1 MASAVGRD
9 QGKSA
14 FVRDVLT
21 KDRQANHE
29 AVNRVWTEAGHAGT
43 ISERLVGKIRSE
55 LGLTSQPRAGARV
68 TESVESAGQPA
79 APATRRGTG
88 PKKGGGRSPAQGAGR
103 HVPQVTESEAG
114 PRGAGRLVPQVTESE
129 AGSQGAGSQSGG
141 DDRTRVLTR
150 LEGQIDGMLFEIKV
164 AGGLPEFEEAL
175 RRARRILARSH
186 GE

>member
-1 MASAVGRD
+1 MASEVGGY

-21 KDRQANHE
+21 KDNQANTE
-29 AVNRVWTEAGHAGT
+29 AVNRAWIKAGHEGT
-43 ISERLVGKIRSE
+43 ISESLVGKIRSE
-55 LGLTSQPRAGARV
+55 MGLTGQQRPRARV
-68 TESVESAGQPA
+68 TESAGSAEPPA
-79 APATRRGTG
+79 APATRRRTG
-88 PKKGGGRSPAQGAGR
+88 PKSMGGSPPAKGDGGP
-103 HVPQVTESEAG
+103 VPPVTESEAG
-114 PRGAGRLVPQVTESE
+114 P
-129 AGSQGAGSQSGG
+129 QGAGSQSGG

-175 RRARRILARSH
+175 RRTRRILARSY

>member
-1 MASAVGRD
+1 MASEVGRD

-29 AVNRVWTEAGHAGT
+29 AVNRAWSEAGHAGT
-43 ISERLVGKIRSE
+43 ISESLVGKLRSE
-55 LGLTSQPRAGARV
+55 LGLTGQPRPGARV
-68 TESVESAGQPA
+68 TESAESAGRSA

-88 PKKGGGRSPAQGAGR
+88 PKQGDGCTPAQEDEGP
-103 HVPQVTESEAG
+103 VPEVTASETE
-114 PRGAGRLVPQVTESE
+114 PQ
-129 AGSQGAGSQSGG
+129 GSGSQSGG
-141 DDRTRVLTR
+141 VDRARVLTR
-150 LEGQIDGMLFEIKV
+150 LEGQIDELLFAIKV
-164 AGGLPEFEEAL
+164 AGGWPEFEEAL

>member
-1 MASAVGRD
+1 MASEVGRD

-29 AVNRVWTEAGHAGT
+29 AVNRAWTEAGHAGP
-43 ISERLVGKIRSE
+43 ISESLVGKIRSE

-68 TESVESAGQPA
+68 TESVESAGPPA
-79 APATRRGTG
+79 APATRRRTG
-88 PKKGGGRSPAQGAGR
+88 PKRVGGRPPAKGDER
-103 HVPQVTESEAG
+103 PVPRVTESEAG
-114 PRGAGRLVPQVTESE
+114 P
-129 AGSQGAGSQSGG
+129 QGAGSQSGG

>member
-1 MASAVGRD
+1 MASAVERD

-29 AVNRVWTEAGHAGT
+29 AVNRAWAEAGHAGT
-43 ISERLVGKIRSE
+43 ISESLVGKLRSE
-55 LGLTSQPRAGARV
+55 LGLTGQPRPGARD
-68 TESVESAGQPA
+68 TESAKSVGRSA

-88 PKKGGGRSPAQGAGR
+88 PKHGGGRPPAKRDGR
-103 HVPQVTESEAG
+103 PVPQETASEAE
-114 PRGAGRLVPQVTESE
+114 PQE
-129 AGSQGAGSQSGG
+129 AGSQSGG
-141 DDRTRVLTR
+141 DDRTRVLTK
-150 LEGQIDGMLFEIKV
+150 LESQIDELLFAIKV

-175 RRARRILARSH
+175 RRTRRILARSH

>member
-1 MASAVGRD
+1 MASEVGRD

-29 AVNRVWTEAGHAGT
+29 AVNRAWTEAGHGGT
-43 ISERLVGKIRSE
+43 ISESLVGKIRSE

-68 TESVESAGQPA
+68 TESVESAGRPA

-88 PKKGGGRSPAQGAGR
+88 PKKGGGRPPAKRDGR
-103 HVPQVTESEAG
+103 PVPPVTASEAE
-114 PRGAGRLVPQVTESE
+114 PQ
-129 AGSQGAGSQSGG
+129 GSGSQSGG

-150 LEGQIDGMLFEIKV
+150 LEGQIDEMLFAIKV

-175 RRARRILARSH
+175 RRARRILARSY

>member
-1 MASAVGRD
+1 MASEVGRD

-29 AVNRVWTEAGHAGT
+29 AVNRAWTEAGHAGT
-43 ISERLVGKIRSE
+43 ISESLVGKLRSE
-55 LGLTSQPRAGARV
+55 LGLTGQPRPGARV
-68 TESVESAGQPA
+68 TGSAESAGQSA

-88 PKKGGGRSPAQGAGR
+88 PKRVGGRSPAKGAGRQVPRVTESEAGSQGAGR
-103 HVPQVTESEAG
+103 HVPRVTESEAG
-114 PRGAGRLVPQVTESE
+114 PRGAG
-129 AGSQGAGSQSGG
+129 SQSGG
-141 DDRTRVLTR
+141 DDRTGVLTR

-186 GE
+186 GG

>member
-1 MASAVGRD
+1 MASEVGRD

-29 AVNRVWTEAGHAGT
+29 VVNRAWTEAGHAGT
-43 ISERLVGKIRSE
+43 ISESLVGKLRSE
-55 LGLTSQPRAGARV
+55 MGLTGQPRPGARV
-68 TESVESAGQPA
+68 TESAESAGQSA

-88 PKKGGGRSPAQGAGR
+88 PKKGGGRTPAKRDGR
-103 HVPQVTESEAG
+103 PVPQVTASEAG
-114 PRGAGRLVPQVTESE
+114 PQ
-129 AGSQGAGSQSGG
+129 GSGSQSGG

-150 LEGQIDGMLFEIKV
+150 LEGRIDEMLFEIKV
-164 AGGLPEFEEAL
+164 VGGLPEFEEAL
-175 RRARRILARSH
+175 RRTRRILARSH

>member
-1 MASAVGRD
+1 MASEVGRD

-29 AVNRVWTEAGHAGT
+29 AVNRAWTEAGHAGT
-43 ISERLVGKIRSE
+43 ISESLVGKLRSE
-55 LGLTSQPRAGARV
+55 MGLTGQQRPGARV
-68 TESVESAGQPA
+68 PESAGSAEPPA
-79 APATRRGTG
+79 APAPRRRTG
-88 PKKGGGRSPAQGAGR
+88 PKRVGGRPPVKGDGR
-103 HVPQVTESEAG
+103 HAPQVTESGAG
-114 PRGAGRLVPQVTESE
+114 PR
-129 AGSQGAGSQSGG
+129 GAGSQSGG

-150 LEGQIDGMLFEIKV
+150 LEGQIDEMLFEVKV

-175 RRARRILARSH
+175 RRARRILARSY

>member
-1 MASAVGRD
+1 MASEVGRD

-21 KDRQANHE
+21 QDRQANHE
-29 AVNRVWTEAGHAGT
+29 AVNRAWTEAGHAGT
-43 ISERLVGKIRSE
+43 ISESLVGKLRSE
-55 LGLTSQPRAGARV
+55 LGLTGQPRPGARV
-68 TESVESAGQPA
+68 TRSVESARQSA

-88 PKKGGGRSPAQGAGR
+88 PKKGGGRPPAQGDER
-103 HVPQVTESEAG
+103 PVPQETASEAE
-114 PRGAGRLVPQVTESE
+114 P
-129 AGSQGAGSQSGG
+129 QGAGSQSGV

-150 LEGQIDGMLFEIKV
+150 LEGQIDEMLFVIKV

>member
-1 MASAVGRD
+1 MASEVGSD

-14 FVRDVLT
+14 FVGDVLT
-21 KDRQANHE
+21 KAPQANTE
-29 AVNRVWTEAGHAGT
+29 AVNRAWTKAGHGGT
-43 ISERLVGKIRSE
+43 ISESLVNKIRSRM
-55 LGLTSQPRAGARV
+55 GLTGQPRPGARV
-68 TESVESAGQPA
+68 PESAEPAEPPA
-79 APATRRGTG
+79 APATRRRTG
-88 PKKGGGRSPAQGAGR
+88 PKRVGGRPPVKGAGR
-103 HVPQVTESEAG
+103 PVPQVTESEAG
-114 PRGAGRLVPQVTESE
+114 P
-129 AGSQGAGSQSGG
+129 QGAGSQSGS

>member
-1 MASAVGRD
+1 MASEVGRD
-9 QGKSA
+9 PGKSA

-29 AVNRVWTEAGHAGT
+29 AVNRAWTEAGHEGT
-43 ISERLVGKIRSE
+43 ISESLVGKIRSE
-55 LGLTSQPRAGARV
+55 LGLTGQQRPGARV
-68 TESVESAGQPA
+68 PESAESAGRSA
-79 APATRRGTG
+79 APATRQRID
-88 PKKGGGRSPAQGAGR
+88 PKRVGERPPAKGDGRP
-103 HVPQVTESEAG
+103 VPRVKESEAG
-114 PRGAGRLVPQVTESE
+114 LQE
-129 AGSQGAGSQSGG
+129 AGSQAGG

-175 RRARRILARSH
+175 RRTRRILARSY

>member
-1 MASAVGRD
+1 MASEVGKD

-14 FVRDVLT
+14 FVGDVLT

-29 AVNRVWTEAGHAGT
+29 AVNRAWTKAGHAGT
-43 ISERLVGKIRSE
+43 ISESLVGKIRSE
-55 LGLTSQPRAGARV
+55 MGLTGQQRPGARV
-68 TESVESAGQPA
+68 PESAESAEQPA
-79 APATRRGTG
+79 APAPRRRIG
-88 PKKGGGRSPAQGAGR
+88 PKRVGGRPPAKGDGR
-103 HVPQVTESEAG
+103 HVPPVMESEAG
-114 PRGAGRLVPQVTESE
+114 P
-129 AGSQGAGSQSGG
+129 QGAGSQSGG
-141 DDRTRVLTR
+141 DDRTGVLTR